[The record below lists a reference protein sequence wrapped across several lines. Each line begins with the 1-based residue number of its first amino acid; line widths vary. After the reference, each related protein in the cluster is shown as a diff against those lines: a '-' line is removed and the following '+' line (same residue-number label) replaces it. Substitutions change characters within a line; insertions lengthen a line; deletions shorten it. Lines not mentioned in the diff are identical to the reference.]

1 MNKKALIRKN
11 EEISS
16 ELSRAALETAALKKK
31 VDELAVLL
39 GARDFEIKELKETI
53 ENLKSSQKNYYYA
66 KSTYESPVFSGLDSQ
81 NIILQNGEQP
91 ADDIKTNHA
100 AADGEI
106 LARSS
111 GVSENREEL
120 WQSEALESDG
130 DSESQFDNN
139 GAEVGRSSGSE
150 DEEDLDLSQE
160 QENKSGT
167 SDGDMFEKAENA
179 SQNSNSDDGKNATEN
194 NYAVEISDENLN
206 TVSSAGDRQKNEP
219 NIDNKSPAAAAFAEA
234 VPDADALQGVMRLAA
249 DAIGRVCLKSA
260 ALSNLISDSHDPN
273 ASDLLT
279 LTLGRTELFKA
290 KAYETANS
298 GFDEQAVKASLN
310 LLEAECLEY
319 FEKIRSQLI

>member
-16 ELSRAALETAALKKK
+16 ELSRAALETEALKKK

-53 ENLKSSQKNYYYA
+53 ENLKSNQKKYDDDKNA
-66 KSTYESPVFSGLDSQ
+66 CENACFSGLDSQ

-150 DEEDLDLSQE
+150 GEEDLDLSQE

>member
-16 ELSRAALETAALKKK
+16 ELSRAALETEALKKK

-106 LARSS
+106 SARSD
-111 GVSENREEL
+111 GDAKNREEL
-120 WQSEALESDG
+120 LQSEALESAG
-130 DSESQFDNN
+130 DSKSYPENN

-150 DEEDLDLSQE
+150 GEEDLDLSQE
-160 QENKSGT
+160 QENKCGT

>member
-16 ELSRAALETAALKKK
+16 ELSRAALETEALKKK

-66 KSTYESPVFSGLDSQ
+66 KSTYESPVFSGPDSQ

-111 GVSENREEL
+111 GDAKNREEL

-139 GAEVGRSSGSE
+139 GAEVGRSSNSA